1 MWKASVLIEP
11 NFTLQLRKTLT
22 MTRILSL
29 YLCLFCWT
37 AVQAQDMVEEK
48 LIGIAQHLESGDFFP
63 TDEFGYMYIPNQGE
77 VTIPIVLNAR
87 ERFNIWG
94 VCDENCVDIDFRLAN
109 AAGEVVEVDQLNDA
123 MPLIALNAPTS
134 GTYQLSITM
143 YNCKTDSC
151 KVGVGTFAAPAIT
164 DYANPTLG
172 LEGDNAEAVVNNQLN
187 SLASEMRNQGWNALL
202 ESSFFNLAASE
213 EGPVTLDLTAGTAI
227 KLWGVCDKNCGDMD
241 LVLLDA
247 ERNLVVEDVLIDA
260 QPTLEI
266 TVPNTGTYTLIAR
279 MYQCVE
285 EPCLVGLS
293 YWTR

>member
-1 MWKASVLIEP
+1 MI
-11 NFTLQLRKTLT
+11 
-22 MTRILSL
+22 RILVL
-29 YLCLFCWT
+29 YLSFLGWT
-37 AVQAQDMVEEK
+37 GIHAQDMVEEK
-48 LIGIAQHLESGDFFP
+48 LIGIAQHLENGDFSA
-63 TDEFGYMYIPNQGE
+63 TDEFDYIYIPNQGD
-77 VTIPIVLNAR
+77 VTIPIELNATK
-87 ERFNIWG
+87 RFNIWG

-109 AAGEVVEVDQLNDA
+109 AAGEIVEVDQLNDA
-123 MPLIALNAPTS
+123 MPLIAVNAPAT

-151 KVGVGTFAAPAIT
+151 RVGVGTFAAPAIT

-187 SLASEMRNQGWNALL
+187 FLANEMQNQGWNPLQ
-202 ESSFFNLAASE
+202 ESSFFNLAASGE
-213 EGPVTLDLTAGTAI
+213 ESVSLDLTAGTAI
-227 KLWGVCDKNCGDMD
+227 KLWGVCDKNCADMD

-266 TVPNTGTYTLIAR
+266 TAPDTGTYILIAR

-285 EPCLVGLS
+285 EPCRVGLS